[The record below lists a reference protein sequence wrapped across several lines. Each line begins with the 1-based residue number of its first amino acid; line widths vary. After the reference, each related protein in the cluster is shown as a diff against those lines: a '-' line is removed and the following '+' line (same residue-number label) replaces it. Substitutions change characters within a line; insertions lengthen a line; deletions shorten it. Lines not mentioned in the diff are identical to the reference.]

1 MHSHILQQPTL
12 YDTKSEKTIVI
23 IMRDFKIIPPLM
35 DILHKDRVKP
45 VKRDKQVDGRYDCM
59 ELKTIFT
66 FYHE

>member
-45 VKRDKQVDGRYDCM
+45 VKRGNIYLTNRLTDGM
-59 ELKTIFT
+59 IVWN
-66 FYHE
+66 